1 METNWWGDTT
11 WVFYRSG
18 VIRWNVVRIPPTALF
33 AHVAFCSSLAT
44 QFEMEPEKQTANLDQ
59 AVASLCDRVEYLL
72 TKHAASPQ
80 ERLLIA
86 LAGVPGV
93 PGSGKSTIS
102 RAVVKGLAY
111 RGTGNVVIV
120 PMVCLW

>member
-1 METNWWGDTT
+1 
-11 WVFYRSG
+11 
-18 VIRWNVVRIPPTALF
+18 
-33 AHVAFCSSLAT
+33 
-44 QFEMEPEKQTANLDQ
+44 MEPEKQIAKLDQ

-86 LAGVPGV
+86 LAGVPG
-93 PGSGKSTIS
+93 SGKSTIS